1 MVKIKLT
8 LEINAPDEGRI
19 KIFKRLDR
27 IKSDLA
33 ESGWKV
39 RALGM
44 KISPEAEK
52 P

>member
-8 LEINAPDEGRI
+8 LEINAPDEGKI
-19 KIFKRLDR
+19 KIFKKLDR

-44 KISPEAEK
+44 KISPETDK